1 MNKTTAIETDLGRT
15 MKAGNRKTILFL
27 EDEEELLMTVGALL
41 RDQGYNVVMVKRA
54 EDASVILQREPP
66 DLILA
71 DIKLPGID
79 GFDFFKEVQKD
90 ESLKKIP
97 FVFLTAFNNMNA
109 SVYAKQHGAA
119 EYITKPFEFEYLI
132 ARIRDL
138 VPP

>member
-1 MNKTTAIETDLGRT
+1 

>member
-1 MNKTTAIETDLGRT
+1 MTAE
-15 MKAGNRKTILFL
+15 NRKTILFL
-27 EDEEELLMTVGALL
+27 EDEEELLTTVGALL
-41 RDQGYNVVMVKRA
+41 RDQSYNVTAVESA
-54 EDASVILQREPP
+54 EDALVEMHRKPP

-79 GFDFFKEVQKD
+79 GFDFFKVVMKD
-90 ESLKKIP
+90 ERLRNIP
-97 FVFLTAFNNMNA
+97 FVFLTAYNDMNA
-109 SVYAKQHGAA
+109 SVFAKKHGAA